1 MLTIIRSWTGVKIM
15 ALTEFGKAVRIARLQ
30 TDQTLLSMAEELDV
44 SPAFLS
50 GLENGRKKVSKKWVK
65 QIRVFFENKGYQIKE
80 LQELADISNEFVEL
94 DGLSMQQ
101 KMLVAGFAK
110 SPLTPEQLKKMAE
123 LLKRVNDSGE

>member
-1 MLTIIRSWTGVKIM
+1 M

-30 TDQTLLSMAEELDV
+30 TDQTLLSMAEELKV

-65 QIRVFFENKGYQIKE
+65 QIRSFFENKGYQIQE

-110 SPLTPEQLKKMAE
+110 SPLTPEQLKKMAD

>member
-1 MLTIIRSWTGVKIM
+1 MVLIGVRIM
-15 ALTEFGKAVRIARLQ
+15 ALTEFGKAVRIARLK
-30 TDQTLLSMAEELDV
+30 TDQTLLSMAEELGV

-50 GLENGRKKVSKKWVK
+50 GLENGRKKVSKKWVRL
-65 QIRVFFENKGYQIKE
+65 ITNFFNKRGYEIEK

-123 LLKRVNDSGE
+123 LLKKVNDSEE

>member
-1 MLTIIRSWTGVKIM
+1 M

-30 TDQTLLSMAEELDV
+30 TDQTLLSMAEELAV

-65 QIRVFFENKGYQIKE
+65 QIRDFFDNKGYQIQK

-110 SPLTPEQLKKMAE
+110 SPLTPEQLKKMAD

>member
-1 MLTIIRSWTGVKIM
+1 M
-15 ALTEFGKAVRIARLQ
+15 ALTEFGKAVRIARLK
-30 TDQTLLSMAEELDV
+30 TDQTLLSMAEELEV

-65 QIRVFFENKGYQIKE
+65 LITSFFDKRGYEIEN

-110 SPLTPEQLKKMAE
+110 SPLTPEQLRKMAE
-123 LLKRVNDSGE
+123 LLKKVNDSEE